1 MVQENCYVLHDE
13 TQEGVIIDCG
23 ALMPE
28 EEEALRDYIA
38 AEGIQVKH
46 LLHTHSHFDHVFG
59 DQFVYST
66 YGIKPEMHEQEVA
79 LYGDVSGQVAMFLH
93 RNISVVVPPLGNVFT
108 GRDEIKFGNHTLE
121 IIETPGHSPGGV
133 CFYCRAEKAL
143 FSGDS
148 LFKHEIGRFDFP
160 YGDGA
165 ALIDNLKTKILTLPA
180 DVNVYPGHGDA
191 TSIEEERAYNPYLR

>member
-1 MVQENCYVLHDE
+1 
-13 TQEGVIIDCG
+13 
-23 ALMPE
+23 
-28 EEEALRDYIA
+28 
-38 AEGIQVKH
+38 
-46 LLHTHSHFDHVFG
+46 
-59 DQFVYST
+59 
-66 YGIKPEMHEQEVA
+66 MHELEVA

-93 RNISVVVPPLGNVFT
+93 RNISVVVPPLGKVFT
-108 GRDEIKFGNHTLE
+108 GRDEIKFGNHAFE

-133 CFYCRAEKAL
+133 CFYCQVEKAL